1 MTTTMEGKFL
11 IASPYLQD
19 PNFKRS
25 VVFIVKH
32 DDEEALGFIINYP
45 SKLRLPD
52 LLELAEETETLVD
65 CLVYRGGPVNGPLMA
80 LHEIR
85 LDTEDQEIAGLAVSV
100 DKQLIIELVTSREHR
115 LRVFFGYAGW
125 GPGQLEAEL
134 EEGGWLVTTATRD
147 RIFADND
154 NLWEQLVVEI
164 GRDIMTTG
172 IDARHIPDDPTCN

>member
-1 MTTTMEGKFL
+1 
-11 IASPYLQD
+11 
-19 PNFKRS
+19 
-25 VVFIVKH
+25 
-32 DDEEALGFIINYP
+32 LGFIINYP

-115 LRVFFGYAGW
+115 L
-125 GPGQLEAEL
+125 L
-134 EEGGWLVTTATRD
+134 
-147 RIFADND
+147 
-154 NLWEQLVVEI
+154 
-164 GRDIMTTG
+164 
-172 IDARHIPDDPTCN
+172 